1 MALYNKLSPEQLVQR
16 LNSENFERKT
26 VSFYRYI
33 VIGDPQEFRD
43 SLYIALDRMQCNGR
57 IYVAHEGSKAQM
69 NVPADNVDAFIDY
82 LNSIPI
88 LKDVPLKWA
97 LEENVPSFL
106 KLIVRVRPKIVAD
119 GLNDTV
125 FDVTNVGNRL
135 SPMEFHALASEED
148 VLVTLPQPSEVEP
161 WRLSPSKRPTRQL
174 QGGKRIMR

>member
-57 IYVAHEGSKAQM
+57 IYVAHEGINAQM

-97 LEENVPSFL
+97 LEENAPSFL

-119 GLNDTV
+119 G
-125 FDVTNVGNRL
+125 
-135 SPMEFHALASEED
+135 
-148 VLVTLPQPSEVEP
+148 
-161 WRLSPSKRPTRQL
+161 
-174 QGGKRIMR
+174 